1 MDNPQAR
8 YSMTQSS
15 SPTIFIISGG
25 VGASGEHLVYTVL
38 AQFPGNNVRI
48 ITIGNVTKAEQVS
61 NALKRANDVSGLVI
75 YTLVDA
81 QLRNQLLAQAQALR
95 IPAIDLM
102 GPLIGWL
109 SAVLNQ
115 DPLESPGKYRE
126 LHREYF
132 DRVAAIEYT
141 LTHDDGKNR
150 EGWPQAEIV
159 LVGISRTGK
168 TPLSV
173 YLAVLGWKVANIPL
187 VPQIPVPEELFTLES
202 NRVIGLTID
211 PEQLLVFRRQRQ
223 SRLGIKELSTYTD
236 IETIQEELQEAK
248 KVFRRGNFQTV
259 NMTDKTIEQGADEII
274 RKLAGQTSS
283 NWV

>member
-1 MDNPQAR
+1 MDDSRAHNIK
-8 YSMTQSS
+8 THSS

-48 ITIGNVTKAEQVS
+48 ITIGNVTKSEQVS
-61 NALKRANDVSGLVI
+61 DALKRANDVGGLVT

-81 QLRNQLLAQAQALR
+81 RLRNQLLAEAQGMG

-109 SAVLNQ
+109 SIALNQ
-115 DPLESPGKYRE
+115 EPLESPGKYRE

-141 LTHDDGKNR
+141 LTHDDGKHR
-150 EGWPQAEIV
+150 EGWSQAEIV
-159 LVGISRTGK
+159 LVGISRSGK

-187 VPQIPVPEELFTLES
+187 VPQIPVPEELFALEP

-223 SRLGIKELSTYTD
+223 SRLGIKESSTYTD
-236 IETIQEELQEAK
+236 LETIEEEIQAAK
-248 KVFRRGNFQTV
+248 KVYRRGNFQIV